1 MKVLK
6 GLKRDILL
14 LILLSGM
21 ISYLSLQTAVYIS
34 YAIDGIL
41 FHNTEKIP
49 DYFKTV
55 LEIDTIKG
63 LAIISIIIMIINLAI
78 VLANYMRERITTK
91 FALKINSNLK
101 KCLYAHILKLEY
113 ESYHSYSKVEMLQRV
128 NDDAQAY
135 SNFFSVQF
143 NLILD
148 IISLSFF
155 IVSQSIFFSTSITIY
170 LILTITVM
178 LVFALWYYRKMNQI
192 LEKVIVKKKKC

>member
-6 GLKRDILL
+6 RLKRDILL

-101 KCLYAHILKLEY
+101 NAY
-113 ESYHSYSKVEMLQRV
+113 ML
-128 NDDAQAY
+128 
-135 SNFFSVQF
+135 
-143 NLILD
+143 
-148 IISLSFF
+148 
-155 IVSQSIFFSTSITIY
+155 IF
-170 LILTITVM
+170 
-178 LVFALWYYRKMNQI
+178 
-192 LEKVIVKKKKC
+192 